1 MSNHEK
7 VVEVIRT
14 WQSRH
19 KTMMDS
25 DPEWSAQNLAGDLAA
40 AGLLTL
46 AIPEPDFLTEYE
58 TEWDT
63 LNGYVNE
70 HDGLITV
77 SHNESD
83 EGDAPEQRERLRVDP
98 GQIII
103 TDPDEAEHLGHLIIA
118 AARTMKGES

>member
-1 MSNHEK
+1 MSNNEK

-25 DPEWSAQNLAGDLAA
+25 DPDWAAQNLAGDLAA
-40 AGLLTL
+40 AGLRIPG
-46 AIPEPDFLTEYE
+46 IPEPDFLTEYE

-83 EGDAPEQRERLRVDP
+83 EDDTPEQRERLRVDP

-118 AARTMKGES
+118 AARTVKGES